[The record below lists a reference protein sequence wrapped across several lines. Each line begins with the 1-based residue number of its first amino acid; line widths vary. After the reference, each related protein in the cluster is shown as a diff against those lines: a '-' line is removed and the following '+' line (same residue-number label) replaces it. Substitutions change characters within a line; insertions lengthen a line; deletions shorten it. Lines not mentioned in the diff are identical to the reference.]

1 VRSADAY
8 ADHYQPEFKLATE
21 AQWTRLPTTVGLRSE
36 VNDISAGVYDF
47 RVCTVDSLGRRS
59 MFGQARAEITGLGA
73 RPAAP
78 TGVSLQVA
86 GGTAIL
92 SLDQHAELD
101 VLRGGRI
108 LVRHTEATSSQSW
121 EESLSIGN
129 QESYPGDSVVIFLP
143 LKPGSYLVKARD
155 AIGLESENFATA
167 VTKQASVLAF
177 TQLATPLQ
185 EDNTYPGTHTDTVV
199 TGSALLLD
207 TSGGAVLP
215 SGSYAFDTGFDF
227 GSVKRARITGQIEA
241 VVFNA
246 NDLIDS
252 RTDPIDDWP
261 SFDGTTGIGSLG
273 DAWLEA
279 RETDDDPAGAPTWSA
294 WKRVDA
300 AEFECRGM
308 EFRVQMRSFDPTYN
322 TQVDILR
329 VKAEEVL

>member
-1 VRSADAY
+1 
-8 ADHYQPEFKLATE
+8 
-21 AQWTRLPTTVGLRSE
+21 
-36 VNDISAGVYDF
+36 
-47 RVCTVDSLGRRS
+47 
-59 MFGQARAEITGLGA
+59 M
-73 RPAAP
+73 
-78 TGVSLQVA
+78 
-86 GGTAIL
+86 
-92 SLDQHAELD
+92 
-101 VLRGGRI
+101 

-129 QESYPGDSVVIFLP
+129 QESYPGDSVVVFLP

-155 AIGLESENFATA
+155 STGQESASFAAA

-177 TQLATPLQ
+177 TALATPLQ
-185 EDNTYPGTHTDTVV
+185 EDNTYPGTHTNTVV

-215 SGSYAFDTGFDF
+215 SGSYAFVTGFDF
-227 GSVKRARITGQIEA
+227 GSVKRARITGRIEA

-252 RTDPIDDWP
+252 RTDPIDNWL
-261 SFDGTTGIGSLG
+261 SFDGSTGIGSLG
-273 DAWLEA
+273 DAWLET

-308 EFRVQMRSFDPTYN
+308 QFRLQMRSFDPTYN